1 MGTAA
6 HPAVTA
12 GCPSTTASSLPRTQW
27 HLACSPV
34 HSRSSRRRWLVLSQA
49 AEPGPAVRWHCTIAD
64 FREADPAP
72 SAASRLGSSR
82 PLATAAEADGTSATS
97 VNPRW
102 PIAGDQ
108 VTMDAAG
115 PRSHEEAG

>member
-6 HPAVTA
+6 HPAVVASFQSIVA
-12 GCPSTTASSLPRTQW
+12 GSLPQTQW
-27 HLACSPV
+27 RLACSPE
-34 HSRSSRRRWLVLSQA
+34 HSRSSRRRWSVLSQA
-49 AEPGPAVRWHCTIAD
+49 AEPGSAFRWHCTIAD
-64 FREADPAP
+64 FREADPGP
-72 SAASRLGSSR
+72 TAASRLGSPK
-82 PLATAAEADGTSATS
+82 PLATAAEADGTSATA
-97 VNPRW
+97 VDPGW